1 MGTYFIKEDKTMPEA
16 TSEYKEKSKPKG
28 KPRIHLLDE
37 IRGFCVFCMVFY
49 HAFYTIG
56 IFFNW
61 SWGMWLLNFFTPAE
75 PFFAG
80 AFIFISGISSNLSH
94 SNIERGAKLFFIS
107 YIVTFVSFIAV
118 GNSAVIRF
126 GILHMLSICMM
137 LYGILTKVNKLI
149 PLWLGFLLEVVLF
162 VLTMDISI
170 KHTFGIPYLW
180 NVSVPAWL
188 YTTDFLYPLG
198 FPQAGFISSDY
209 FPLMPWLFLFFAG
222 GFFGRLAVQK
232 KFPKFSYKKHIPFF
246 SLMGRYALIIYLL
259 HQPVIFGICEG
270 VKFVVSH
277 INH

>member
-1 MGTYFIKEDKTMPEA
+1 MPEA

-126 GILHMLSICMM
+126 GILHMLSVCMM
-137 LYGILTKVNKLI
+137 LYGLISRITKVIPVWIGLPVNIILFILTYTVSE
-149 PLWLGFLLEVVLF
+149 GF
-162 VLTMDISI
+162 I
-170 KHTFGIPYLW
+170 
-180 NVSVPAWL
+180 SVPFLWQMKL
-188 YTTDFLYPLG
+188 PLEWYQTDFLYPLG
-198 FPQAGFISSDY
+198 FIRNGFSSGDF
-209 FPLMPWLFLFFAG
+209 FPLLPWMFLFFAG
-222 GFFGRLAVQK
+222 GYFGRLAVQK
-232 KFPKFSYKKHIPFF
+232 KLPKFTYKSHIKLLAFVGRH
-246 SLMGRYALIIYLL
+246 SLFIYIL
-259 HQPVIFGICEG
+259 HQPVIFGICTLVEYIMKLG
-270 VKFVVSH
+270 R
-277 INH
+277 